1 MQTHAYVY
9 IIYQIMKI
17 KYWMREMHA
26 TINQVRKHTLLLMEN
41 KVNMRFIMEQQLV
54 GQEKK

>member
-9 IIYQIMKI
+9 IIYRIMKI
-17 KYWMREMHA
+17 KYWMREME
-26 TINQVRKHTLLLMEN
+26 TIINQVQEHTLLLMEN
-41 KVNMRFIMEQQLV
+41 KINMKFLMKQQLV